1 MLATSAGL
9 DIHDWSSD
17 YRSPY
22 WFHDFAI
29 DFSVPSLRQV
39 PPGRVLVAP
48 LQFLYID
55 SYHLCPMRHYG
66 PLQYVRMIWHS
77 DPRCMECTKK
87 KVDPPPPLPHGA
99 WSQKVFPFSFIV
111 WRGSRPF
118 VRGPQALQGLPSPW
132 RSVPTVLYS

>member
-1 MLATSAGL
+1 MAQASPGQQQTPHTPAGEPPCSQPPQKKTLSLPHPNPPQVAFGVLATSAGL

-77 DPRCMECTKK
+77 DPRCMECTNKK
-87 KVDPPPPLPHGA
+87 EEKH
-99 WSQKVFPFSFIV
+99 
-111 WRGSRPF
+111 R
-118 VRGPQALQGLPSPW
+118 
-132 RSVPTVLYS
+132 